1 MARRTKAEAA
11 RTREALLDAAEALFF
26 EQGVN
31 STSLEQV
38 ARHAGLTRGALYWHF
53 RNKADLF
60 RAILERIHV
69 PFADLVDSIQVKH
82 TDVSP
87 LEVLR
92 LACLE
97 GLKQLDQPSSRRVFS
112 ILMHRCERFSDI
124 DPVALKQSL
133 SCDLLRALI
142 KQLEVAHAHHQLSP
156 ICSPKET
163 AHMLQFVLAGIFHEW
178 LQYPEE
184 CDIMPTARVSINHFF
199 ALIQHQD

>member
-26 EQGVN
+26 ERGVN
-31 STSLEQV
+31 NTSLEQV

-60 RAILERIHV
+60 RAILDRIHV
-69 PFADLVDSIQVKH
+69 PFGELVDSIQEQH
-82 TDVSP
+82 TDLSP

-97 GLKQLDQPSSRRVFS
+97 GLKQLNQPSSRRVFS
-112 ILMHRCERFSDI
+112 ILMHRCERLSDI
-124 DPVALKQSL
+124 DPVALKQSF
-133 SCDLLRALI
+133 SCDVFQALT
-142 KQLEVAHAHHQLSP
+142 KQLDVAHEHQQLNP
-156 ICSPKET
+156 ACSPNET
-163 AHMLQFVLAGIFHEW
+163 AYMLQFMLAGIFHEW

-184 CDIMPTARVSINHFF
+184 SDIMPAAQVSINHFF
-199 ALIQHQD
+199 ALIQREA